1 MDVPTHQAPPATR
14 EGIRHPATAAPVLA
28 LLLLAGSST
37 PVAVAGEVRVRPGAD
52 VPRSASAGL
61 VTAAPAQPTLAR
73 PDTSAGLLGRVAY
86 TDGRVPVVGALIALP
101 ELDRAERTDSVGRFR
116 FEDLPA
122 GRRLIRLELP
132 DGRRT
137 ERRLRLAPDTLT
149 RVDFRIPA
157 EVGSLEGIHVLVAA
171 RRPDP
176 LSGFRRRRREE
187 RGVFLDRS
195 QIEERQPRQVSDL
208 FRRIPGIQVEHGDP
222 AGPGLRMRRF
232 GSRCE
237 PLIYLDGVP
246 APGLRIDFLMPAEL
260 AALEVYRGAAELP
273 LQFGRPTQRCGAIII
288 WTREGGRE
296 P

>member
-1 MDVPTHQAPPATR
+1 MDVPVRAAAKPSRDVLRPAAVR
-14 EGIRHPATAAPVLA
+14 LFAALVL
-28 LLLLAGSST
+28 LG
-37 PVAVAGEVRVRPGAD
+37 GA
-52 VPRSASAGL
+52 
-61 VTAAPAQPTLAR
+61 AAPAEGAR
-73 PDTSAGLLGRVAY
+73 ALPPDTTAGLTGRVAY

-101 ELDRAERTDSVGRFR
+101 DLGLEARTDSVGRFT

-122 GRRLIRLELP
+122 GQRLVHLELP

-137 ERRLRLAPDTLT
+137 ERRLHLAPDTMT

-157 EVGSLEGIHVLVAA
+157 EVGRVEEIRVVVAS

-176 LSGFRRRRREE
+176 LTGFRRRRREE
-187 RGVFLDRS
+187 RGVFIDRA

-208 FRRIPGIQVEHGDP
+208 FRRIPGVQVDLGNP

-288 WTREGGRE
+288 WTREGI
-296 P
+296 PQP